1 MRATLV
7 AATALSTVLGAAL
20 TPVLGPVTSEARVAQ
35 SQHDLYLNFNGKS
48 GGTPSLAN
56 AGSVSVSATIASA
69 GGGVVAAVKH
79 KGAGRAARFEPFDPD
94 LPAELAAV
102 VVFPKGD
109 KDRLAPRRRAFTFG
123 AAFKLDATSQGSKVD
138 NGNNLAQRGL
148 YDDDAQYKLQID
160 DNRLSCRVKGSAG
173 SILVRADRPV
183 RTQRW
188 NRARCTRR
196 DRTVTLVLVERTSD
210 GNTKHRWRRSGPIG
224 GLAFSSRPPLSIG
237 GKVTDKGEMMS
248 ASSDQFNGRI
258 DNVFFR
264 RLGG

>member
-7 AATALSTVLGAAL
+7 AATALSTAL
-20 TPVLGPVTSEARVAQ
+20 TLVLGPATAEARVAK
-35 SQHDLYLNFNGKS
+35 SEHDLFLTFDGKT
-48 GGTPSLAN
+48 GDTPSLVS
-56 AGSVSVSATIASA
+56 AGSASVTASIAAA

-102 VVFPKGD
+102 VVVPTGD
-109 KDRLAPRRRAFTFG
+109 KDPFAPRRRAFTFG

-148 YDDDAQYKLQID
+148 YNDDAQYKLQID
-160 DNRLSCRVKGSAG
+160 GNRLSCRVKGSAG
-173 SILVRADRPV
+173 SILVRADRLVKPE
-183 RTQRW
+183 RW
-188 NRARCTRR
+188 NQARCTRK
-196 DRTVTLVLVERTSD
+196 DNAVTLVLVERTSD
-210 GNTKHRWRRSGPIG
+210 GSTKHRWRRSGPIG
-224 GLAFSSRPPLSIG
+224 ALAFSSQPPLSIG
-237 GKVTDKGEMMS
+237 GKVNNQGEMMS
-248 ASSDQFNGRI
+248 TSSDQFNGRI